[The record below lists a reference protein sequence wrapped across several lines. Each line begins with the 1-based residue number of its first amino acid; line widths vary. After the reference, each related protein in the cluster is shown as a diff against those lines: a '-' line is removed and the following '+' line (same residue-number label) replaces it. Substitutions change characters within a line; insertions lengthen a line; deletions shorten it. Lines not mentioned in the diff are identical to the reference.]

1 MAPEMIATGT
11 ILIVDDNPTN
21 LELLLK
27 NFDQIGFK
35 VLVAKDGP
43 GALKRLQ
50 YAKPDLIL
58 LDIMMPG
65 MNGIEVCRRLKTD
78 KATQDIPI
86 IFMSALDD
94 ITNKIKGFEAGAVD
108 YITKPFQQEEVVA
121 RITTHLTLRLLQRHL
136 QTQNEELTRLNNELA
151 ERNQELDAFAHTVAH
166 DLKNPVGMIIN
177 FAELIAGEVK
187 LPEDTHRQLG
197 LIARA
202 ARKMNNIVNEL
213 LLMAGMRRTEVEQYP
228 LNMARIVGEARQRL
242 SYMIEER
249 EAELILPADWPVAV
263 GHAPW
268 VEEVWANYLSNGLKY
283 GGQPPRL
290 HLGAAAGSD
299 GMVRFWVRDNGPGL
313 SPEQQTQLF
322 VEFTRLNQIK
332 TEGHGL
338 GLSIARR
345 IVEKLGGQVGVES
358 EGIPGQGCT
367 FFFTLPQAPNALHN
381 Q

>member
-1 MAPEMIATGT
+1 MAPEMIATST

-65 MNGIEVCRRLKTD
+65 MNGIEVCRQLKTD

-94 ITNKIKGFEAGAVD
+94 VDNKIKGFEAGAVD

-187 LPEDTHRQLG
+187 LPEDTQRQLG

-290 HLGAAAGSD
+290 HLGAAANPD

-313 SPEQQTQLF
+313 SSEQQTHLF
-322 VEFTRLNQIK
+322 TEFTRLNQIK

-358 EGIPGQGCT
+358 EGIPGRGCT
-367 FFFTLPQAPNALHN
+367 FFFTLPQAIEAVNSR
-381 Q
+381 

>member
-1 MAPEMIATGT
+1 MASEIRDVGT
-11 ILIVDDNPTN
+11 ILIVDDNPVN

-27 NFDQIGFK
+27 SFDQIGFK

-43 GALKRLQ
+43 SALKRLQ

-58 LDIMMPG
+58 LDVMMPG
-65 MNGIEVCRRLKTD
+65 IDGIEVCRQLKADRT
-78 KATQDIPI
+78 TQDIPI

-94 ITNKIKGFEAGAVD
+94 LTSKIKGFEAGAVD
-108 YITKPFQQEEVVA
+108 YITKPFQQEEVLA

-136 QTQNEELTRLNNELA
+136 QTQNEQLIRLNDELA

-177 FAELIAGEVK
+177 FAELIAREAS
-187 LPEDTHRQLG
+187 LPEQSETQLG

-228 LNMARIVGEARQRL
+228 LNMARIVGEAQQRL
-242 SYMIEER
+242 SYMIEEQ
-249 EAELILPADWPVAV
+249 EAELFLPAEWPMAI

-268 VEEVWANYLSNGLKY
+268 VEEVWVNYLSNGLKY

-290 HLGAAAGSD
+290 HLGGDTNPD
-299 GMVRFWVRDNGPGL
+299 GMVRFWIRDNGPGL
-313 SPEQQTQLF
+313 TREQQSHLF
-322 VEFTRLNQIK
+322 TEFTRLAQIK

-358 EGIPGQGCT
+358 DGIPGQGCT
-367 FFFTLPQAPNALHN
+367 FFFTLPPAPSSVNT

>member
-1 MAPEMIATGT
+1 MALEITDIGT
-11 ILIVDDNPTN
+11 ILIVDDNPVN

-27 NFDQIGFK
+27 SFDQIGFK
-35 VLVAKDGP
+35 VLVAKDGSS
-43 GALKRLQ
+43 ALKRLR
-50 YAKPDLIL
+50 YANPDLIL
-58 LDIMMPG
+58 LDVMMPG
-65 MNGIEVCRRLKTD
+65 MDGIEICRQLKAD
-78 KATQDIPI
+78 KTTQDIPI

-94 ITNKIKGFEAGAVD
+94 LTSKIKGFEAGAVD
-108 YITKPFQQEEVVA
+108 YITKPFQQEEVLA

-136 QTQNEELTRLNNELA
+136 QAQNAELTRLNNELA

-166 DLKNPVGMIIN
+166 DLKNPVGMIVN
-177 FAELIAGEVK
+177 FAELIAREAR
-187 LPEDTHRQLG
+187 LPEQSEIQLG

-202 ARKMNNIVNEL
+202 GRKMNNIVNEL

-228 LNMARIVGEARQRL
+228 LNMARIIGEVQQRL
-242 SYMIEER
+242 SYMIEEQG
-249 EAELILPADWPVAV
+249 AELILPTDWPVAI

-268 VEEVWANYLSNGLKY
+268 VEEVWVNYLSNGLKY

-290 HLGAAAGSD
+290 HLGAAADPD
-299 GMVRFWVRDNGPGL
+299 GMVRFWIRDNGPGL
-313 SPEQQTQLF
+313 TAEQQSRLF
-322 VEFTRLNQIK
+322 TEFTRLAQIK

-367 FFFTLPQAPNALHN
+367 FFFTLPQAPNAANN

>member
-1 MAPEMIATGT
+1 MPP
-11 ILIVDDNPTN
+11 NPP
-21 LELLLK
+21 
-27 NFDQIGFK
+27 GFQSDPQSPPSEA
-35 VLVAKDGP
+35 VL
-43 GALKRLQ
+43 
-50 YAKPDLIL
+50 
-58 LDIMMPG
+58 
-65 MNGIEVCRRLKTD
+65 
-78 KATQDIPI
+78 
-86 IFMSALDD
+86 
-94 ITNKIKGFEAGAVD
+94 
-108 YITKPFQQEEVVA
+108 
-121 RITTHLTLRLLQRHL
+121 
-136 QTQNEELTRLNNELA
+136 
-151 ERNQELDAFAHTVAH
+151 
-166 DLKNPVGMIIN
+166 
-177 FAELIAGEVK
+177 
-187 LPEDTHRQLG
+187 
-197 LIARA
+197 
-202 ARKMNNIVNEL
+202 EL

-290 HLGAAAGSD
+290 HLGATADSD

-313 SPEQQTQLF
+313 TPEQQTHLF
-322 VEFTRLNQIK
+322 AEFTRLNQIK

-358 EGIPGQGCT
+358 EGIPGRGCT